1 MIVEDISWLWTPVT
15 ANPDPTHHYGFCF
28 AQVSHET
35 TCVEHAPAFSEN
47 VGFPLQ
53 TRQPR

>member
-1 MIVEDISWLWTPVT
+1 MIVEDVSWPWTPVT